1 MATDERFGLVPYAGY
16 NPNNMTVYEI
26 GIDAVS
32 VGYKIAS
39 CIIYESQSVFPVYY
53 CKIEQWCYYITE
65 SGGGMRI
72 KATNSSSTELV
83 TVTDTYAVTG
93 TTLSINYGRT
103 NVGRLQPSN
112 YQNLTSFPD
121 LQSAAIA
128 FLALFPDEYVNISYA
143 GNGCSIGGPSYVAT
157 GTGVVVPVTLPIGAS
172 LTADNISVTKGGSHI
187 DFNYNPQTQQI
198 AFTAI

>member
-1 MATDERFGLVPYAGY
+1 MATDERFALVPYAGY
-16 NPNNMTVYEI
+16 NPNNTTVYEI

-32 VGYKIAS
+32 SGWKLAS
-39 CIIYESQSVFPVYY
+39 LIMYESDSVFPVYY
-53 CKIEQWCYYITE
+53 CNISQVCYYIT
-65 SGGGMRI
+65 SGGSMRV
-72 KATNSSSTELV
+72 KGTNNSGSGLVAVTE
-83 TVTDTYAVTG
+83 TYAVIG
-93 TTLSINYGRT
+93 TSVSIKYGRT
-103 NVGRLQPSN
+103 TDTMIQPSN
-112 YQNLTSFPD
+112 YQNLTAFPD

-128 FLALFPDEYVNISYA
+128 FLALMPDDYVNISYV